1 MNVSSLP
8 GFSALSGPTR
18 SHVRVS
24 LNKRPGTAAEG
35 DFSDRL
41 NTEDLGYA
49 CWNKRKRARFKAG
62 TVNLVF
68 VKVGANRY
76 LFVAALRI
84 TGVPEGGEGPCRYED
99 CSESLRLSDFSRRLI
114 VSDSRPEKTKMG
126 AWVFRGSRLADF
138 EVESFD
144 KAEWSKLKWDGY
156 DSVDLSFSRLFDV
169 VESGR
174 YPEYRA
180 HLEDVCGV
188 YALKDRETG
197 KAYVGSAYGK
207 EGVAQRWNHYLD
219 SGHGGNKLLREL
231 FEEKGIDYFRRNF
244 TFTLVR
250 EFPLGT
256 DFRRVIAFESKMKE
270 YFNTRSE
277 GYNAN

>member
-1 MNVSSLP
+1 MNINSLSD
-8 GFSALSGPTR
+8 FAILSDSTQ
-18 SHVRVS
+18 SHIRVS

-41 NTEDLGYA
+41 DVGDLGYA
-49 CWNKRKRARFKAG
+49 CWNKRKRAHFKTG
-62 TVNLVF
+62 MVNLVF
-68 VKVGANRY
+68 VKVDSNRY
-76 LFVAALRI
+76 LFVTALRI

-99 CSESLRLSDFSRRLI
+99 CSEGLRLSGFCRRLV
-114 VSDSRPEKTKMG
+114 VSDSHPEKTKMG
-126 AWVFRGSRLADF
+126 AWVFCGSRLADF
-138 EVESFD
+138 EIESFD
-144 KAEWSKLKWDGY
+144 RAEWSKLKWDGY
-156 DSVDLSFSRLFDV
+156 DSVNLSFSSLFDII
-169 VESGR
+169 ESER

-180 HLEDVCGV
+180 HLEDVSGV

-207 EGVAQRWNHYLD
+207 EGIAQRWNHYLD

-231 FEEKGIDYFRRNF
+231 FEKKGIDYFRRNF
-244 TFTLVR
+244 TFALIR

-270 YFNTRSE
+270 YFNTRTE